1 MARRKWSSAS
11 ACACLVFTLVCFCWS
26 QQLAGSTGPTLA
38 AAWAASRAPADPS
51 VQRAVVRDNNQTN
64 SGTAGADYYAEG
76 GVRKAGSDEDER
88 AQAYREE
95 AEELQSLLNWAIE
108 NSDPEKLRETAAE
121 HKRKGEGWQS
131 ERMQEIREIMESVSR
146 QKSEA
151 EIMEEAIAILEAPES
166 NHSHEIKLRSIEVL
180 EDIVGQVDNANVF
193 GDLGMLILGISTRLC
208 FHLTIRL
215 EPLGGA
221 KLVFNLCDAYNE
233 SLCAPALQLLGVAAS
248 NNAVFQE
255 KALLD
260 VPNAV
265 ELLLGYTQADTA
277 QVAVKA
283 AFAASVILRNTVSAR
298 GNFYE
303 LGGLDVLV
311 AIFSDETRPL
321 SLRKKAVALASDLAT
336 LDGVSVASTF
346 AHPHAIAGITTLL
359 GYGDLDLSEKCLLL
373 IRGLAQADPSLKA
386 DLANDSGLKA
396 ATDNLLQK
404 MKQDVKV
411 SPYLEELVVLWEEL
425 VHSLFSKN
433 HKTEL

>member
-193 GDLGMLILGISTRLC
+193 GDLG
-208 FHLTIRL
+208 
-215 EPLGGA
+215 GA

-321 SLRKKAVALASDLAT
+321 NLRKKAVALASDLAT